1 MKLGSAQE
9 SRARGKERKHKKY
22 STNYLM
28 ILVKFLFVVGFLES
42 YHLYQ
47 YLGSDSFLITTLS
60 MIKEAAT
67 ITN

>member
-1 MKLGSAQE
+1 MML
-9 SRARGKERKHKKY
+9 
-22 STNYLM
+22 
-28 ILVKFLFVVGFLES
+28 IKFLFVVGFLES

-47 YLGSDSFLITTLS
+47 YLRSDSFLVTTLS